1 MLERLFAPLE
11 IVTRH
16 FDKPWYL
23 ALLFF
28 LPLLW
33 IWSFRSLSGLGR
45 LRRIL
50 ALSFRSLVF
59 TCLVFGLAEA
69 QWRQTSERL
78 TVMYLLDQ
86 SESIPSGQRQSMMKY
101 VIREVAK
108 HRDNDRRD
116 RAGVIVFGRDATIE
130 IPPFDADLPSIGNI
144 ESYVE
149 LRTDATNVAAAMKL
163 AQASFP
169 EDSAKRV
176 VIVTDGNENQGDARS
191 VAQALADAGIGI
203 DVVPVSM
210 TSRAEVAVEK
220 VTLPTDIRKGQ
231 PIEARVVVNNYSEPT
246 DQNNGGRITG
256 TLKVMRHSGQLE
268 EMLSEQEVTLEPGK
282 NVFSFEHKIDQPA
295 MYTYKANFSPKNA
308 ADDLMTKNNEA
319 TAFTH
324 VRGKGHVLIIENS
337 ENKGELDFLSESLK
351 RMNLEVTT
359 QATDQ
364 LFTSLAELQ
373 AYDCIILG
381 NTPRASGNDN
391 DISAFSDEQVEML
404 VRNTEQMG
412 AGLVMIGGQESF
424 GAGGWANSELEKA
437 MPVDFQIKNS
447 EVKAV
452 GALVMMMHASELA
465 QGNYWQKVVGHEA
478 LKALGPADYCG
489 LIQWNDMRGG
499 DDWLWKQKGSG
510 LVRIGNQQ
518 KAFLGRLDRMTPGD
532 MPAFEPAMKL
542 ALAEFSKCPAA
553 VKHMI
558 AISDG
563 DPSPPTAG
571 TLALYKKAGIQVST
585 VAVGTH
591 GPAGSTPLQQIAN
604 ATGGKYYVVTN
615 AKALPRIYQREA
627 RKVAKPLIKDL
638 PSGASPQIDYPHEM
652 LSGINDPLPPITGFV
667 MTTVKDNPL
676 VEVSMRMP
684 KSIGVEPENS
694 VILASWTYGLGRTA
708 VFTTD
713 SGKRW
718 TNKWTEWPNYD
729 KFFGQ
734 MIRWSM
740 RPVNE
745 QGEFTVGTDIKD
757 GKVRVVITAVD
768 KEKEDEFLNFLAMSA
783 TAVGPDMKPFDVTV
797 KQVAPGRYVGEFDS
811 SAAGN
816 YFVTINPGQK
826 KDGKDRFGPIRT
838 GISVPYSSEFRE
850 RETNLALLKQLASL
864 KPRGGEEGQIATGD
878 LTQPDGLVE
887 KFNSFRHNLTKAI
900 SSQDAWQWFL
910 VIGAVLFFADVF
922 VRRVAFSYEWIA
934 PIVDFVQQRLLRR
947 PTDDTIETRMERLRS
962 RKQEVH
968 GAFDEQRAAARFDPQ
983 PDAPAGTAPPARSLD
998 EALKDAGGAGSAAP
1012 TPPPAARPGM
1022 APGQTDKD
1030 NSYTARLLDAKKKSG
1045 AKRPREE

>member
-1 MLERLFAPLE
+1 MNLG
-11 IVTRH
+11 

-23 ALLFF
+23 LLLLL

-33 IWSFRSLSGLGR
+33 VYSFQSLSGLGKV
-45 LRRIL
+45 RRIL
-50 ALSFRSLVF
+50 ALVLRSLVF
-59 TCLVFGLAEA
+59 LTIVLALAEI

-86 SESIPSGQRQSMMKY
+86 SQSIPSTQRQSMLQY

-130 IPPFDADLPSIGNI
+130 IPPFDADLPSVGNI

-149 LRTDATNVAAAMKL
+149 LRTDATNLAAALKL
-163 AQASFP
+163 AQATFP

-210 TSRAEVAVEK
+210 TARAEIAVEK

-231 PIEARVVVNNYSEPT
+231 PIEARVVVNNYTQPT
-246 DQNNGGRITG
+246 DDNNGGRIPG
-256 TLKVMRHSGQLE
+256 KLKVVRAAGNQE
-268 EMLSEQEVTLEPGK
+268 ELLSEQDVVLEPGK
-282 NVFSFEHKIDQPA
+282 NVYSFQHQIDQPA
-295 MYTYKANFSPKNA
+295 MYTYRADFAPADPK
-308 ADDLMTKNNEA
+308 DDLMPQNNVA

-324 VRGKGHVLIIENS
+324 VRGKGHVLLIENVES
-337 ENKGELDFLSESLK
+337 RGEFDFLAESLR
-351 RMNLEVTT
+351 RMNLEVTV
-359 QATDQ
+359 QPTDQ

-373 AYDCIILG
+373 AFDCVILA

-412 AGLVMIGGQESF
+412 SGIVMIGGQEAF
-424 GAGGWANSELEKA
+424 GAGGWANTELEKA
-437 MPVDFQIKNS
+437 MPVDFQIKNTQ
-447 EVKAV
+447 VKAV

-478 LKALGPADYCG
+478 LKALGPADYAG
-489 LIQWNDMRGG
+489 VIHWNDTKGT
-499 DDWLWKQKGSG
+499 DDWLWKQGGRG
-510 LVRIGNQQ
+510 LVRIGGQQ
-518 KAFLGRLDRMTPGD
+518 KNLLARLDRMTPGD
-532 MPAFEPAMKL
+532 MPQFEPAMKQ
-542 ALAEFSKCPAA
+542 ALAEFNACPAA

-563 DPSPPTAG
+563 DPSPPTAA
-571 TLALYKKAGIQVST
+571 TLAGYKRAGIQIST

-627 RKVAKPLIKDL
+627 RKVAKPLIKDI
-638 PSGASPQIDYPHEM
+638 PDGASPLIDYPHEM
-652 LSGINDPLPPITGFV
+652 LSGINEPLPPITGFV
-667 MTTVKDNPL
+667 MTTVKENPL
-676 VEVSMRMP
+676 VEVSMRTP
-684 KSIGVEPENS
+684 KGVGVDPENS
-694 VILASWTYGLGRTA
+694 AILASWTYGLGRSV
-708 VFTTD
+708 VFTSD
-713 SGKRW
+713 AGKRW
-718 TNKWTEWPNYD
+718 ANRWTEWPNYD

-734 MIRWSM
+734 MVRWAM

-745 QGEFTVGTDIKD
+745 QGEFTVATDIKD

-768 KEKEDEFLNFLAMSA
+768 KQQEDDFLNFLNMSA
-783 TAVGPDMKPFDVTV
+783 TAVGPDMKPFDVQV

-816 YFVTINPGQK
+816 YFVTINPGQRQQ
-826 KDGKDRFGPIRT
+826 GKERFGPIRT
-838 GISVPYSSEFRE
+838 GVSVPYSSEFRE

-864 KPRGGEEGQIATGD
+864 KPRNGEEGQVVTGD
-878 LTQPDGLVE
+878 LTQPQSIVE
-887 KFNSFRHNLTKAI
+887 QFNTFRHNLAKAI
-900 SSQDAWQWFL
+900 SSQDAWQYFL
-910 VIGAVLFFADVF
+910 VLGAVLFFADVF
-922 VRRVAFSYEWIA
+922 VRRVSIGYEWLLPAVNFVRERILKRK
-934 PIVDFVQQRLLRR
+934 VDEAA
-947 PTDDTIETRMERLRS
+947 ETRIERLRS
-962 RKQEVH
+962 RKAEVH
-968 GAFDEQRAAARFDPQ
+968 GEIDELRAAARFNPQ
-983 PDAPAGTAPPARSLD
+983 PDAPAGAPARPARSLD
-998 EALKDAGGAGSAAP
+998 DAMKDAGAGGTNA
-1012 TPPPAARPGM
+1012 PPPTTPQQPGM
-1022 APGQTDKD
+1022 SPGQAEKD
-1030 NSYTARLLDAKKKSG
+1030 TSYTARLLEAKKKSG
-1045 AKRPREE
+1045 ARKDSS